1 MSNPI
6 LSAQIVAAWRE
17 ATHPLSKERALEIAN
32 EILTGRERAQFAQW
46 FEINGEAAIRRLGG

>member
-1 MSNPI
+1 MSHAI

-32 EILTGRERAQFAQW
+32 EILTDHPSAPNSRSGLRSTER
-46 FEINGEAAIRRLGG
+46 LP